1 MKRQNYEG
9 VALVAPTSLDY
20 ERFSEHDASWFF
32 GRSLAALI
40 DAAGIEKNDID
51 GLAISSFTLAPDSV
65 IGLTQAFNMAPRW
78 IEQFYTGGASGVMA
92 MQRAARAIQCGD
104 ASIVAC
110 IGADTNRKGGFKD
123 TIANFSTPS
132 KYAVY
137 PYGAA
142 GPNGIFSLITQ
153 NYMNTHGALREDF
166 GRIAMAQRYNA
177 GSYPLALMRE
187 PYDMD
192 DYLSARAIAEPIHL
206 LDCVM
211 PCAGSDAFLVMSIER
226 AEKLG
231 LPYATLLA
239 ADERHNAFYEDEILI
254 RGGWRLYRDEL
265 YDMAGVTPAEV
276 DFLQAYDDY
285 PVIVMLQIEELGF
298 CKAGEGAA
306 FVRDTALTFDGGGLP
321 VNTNGGQLSAGQA
334 GAAGGFMGLV
344 EAIRQLSSGNLDN
357 QVKNARIGMVSGFG
371 MVIYD
376 HCLCHSAAILAR
388 GGSA

>member
-1 MKRQNYEG
+1 M
-9 VALVAPTSLDY
+9 ALVAPVSLDY
-20 ERFSEHDASWFF
+20 EKFSEHDASWFF
-32 GRSLAALI
+32 GRNLAALI
-40 DAAGIEKNDID
+40 EAAGLQKSDID
-51 GLAISSFTLAPDSV
+51 GLAVSSFTLAPDSV
-65 IGLTQAFNMAPRW
+65 IGLTEAFNIAPRW

-104 ASIVAC
+104 ASVVAC

-142 GPNGIFSLITQ
+142 GPNGVFSLITQ
-153 NYMNTHGALREDF
+153 NYMNTYGATREDF
-166 GRIAMAQRYNA
+166 GRIGVAQRYNA
-177 GSYPLALMRE
+177 GAYSLALLQE
-187 PYDMD
+187 PYSME
-192 DYLSARAIAEPIHL
+192 DYMSARAIAEPIHL

-211 PCAGSDAFLVMSIER
+211 PCAGSDGFLAMSIER
-226 AEKLG
+226 AEALG
-231 LPYATLLA
+231 LPYARILA

-254 RGGWRLYRDEL
+254 RGGWRLYRDDL
-265 YDMAGVTPAEV
+265 YEMAGVTPDDV

-298 CKAGEGAA
+298 CGAGEGPD
-306 FVRDTALTFDGGGLP
+306 FVRRTDLTFDGGGFP

-334 GAAGGFMGLV
+334 GAAGGFLGLV
-344 EAIRQLSSGNLDN
+344 ETIRQLTTDKLEN
-357 QVKNARIGMVSGFG
+357 QVENANIGMVGGFG
-371 MVIYD
+371 MVVYD

-388 GGSA
+388 GGIQ